1 MAPIENT
8 QFSYSSLSHAIPG
21 HKNIILTMNRNKQKK
36 TNQEKNNLCK
46 SFAIVAKSL
55 RYLVNVNASEQ
66 VYCLSNQL
74 IISEGCYI
82 LSERCIIIAAR
93 IVEVCF
99 GILATNANY
108 LLYVTLSGKT
118 ISILDDLWG

>member
-66 VYCLSNQL
+66 LYCLSNQL
-74 IISEGCYI
+74 IISEECYI

-108 LLYVTLSGKT
+108 LLYVTLIGKT
-118 ISILDDLWG
+118 ISILDDL